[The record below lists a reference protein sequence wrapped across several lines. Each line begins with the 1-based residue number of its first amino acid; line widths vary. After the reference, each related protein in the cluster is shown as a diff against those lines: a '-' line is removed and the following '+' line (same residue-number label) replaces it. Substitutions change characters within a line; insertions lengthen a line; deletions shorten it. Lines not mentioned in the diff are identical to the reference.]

1 MVECGT
7 VVRRILRIDVAAV
20 VVAGTASGRMD
31 LVVVGIR
38 NRTVVAVAVAVAA
51 AAFLSTRGMG
61 SFSVVQGQEGLR
73 PFLPCF

>member
-1 MVECGT
+1 MVECGI

-20 VVAGTASGRMD
+20 VVAGTASDRMD

-38 NRTVVAVAVAVAA
+38 NRTVVAVAVDA
-51 AAFLSTRGMG
+51 AAFLSKRGVG
-61 SFSVVQGQEGLR
+61 SFSVVQGQEGSR